1 MLRFETVYLGM
12 IYIIPPCSDVCWPT
26 CWIGN
31 CISNTANI
39 YVFERFKSKIYYW
52 RENSHWPIVCL
63 LFMLGCSSTNTLTW
77 LTSGPH
83 LASTSIE
90 SQWNQ
95 CPEPRIEAP
104 FHAVLSHRPVFLC
117 CCLNVH
123 WPVTLAVGDPPNN
136 QITIQPKQV
145 IPINILERRWCCNCN
160 RTCNRRRP
168 LRPGLLHKNSNGSNL
183 SSFPAILTR
192 IATTPPTNS
201 PHILSHKEIFS
212 DSI

>member
-1 MLRFETVYLGM
+1 MLIVYAWLFQ
-12 IYIIPPCSDVCWPT
+12 YKH
-26 CWIGN
+26 
-31 CISNTANI
+31 
-39 YVFERFKSKIYYW
+39 FYW
-52 RENSHWPIVCL
+52 WL
-63 LFMLGCSSTNTLTW
+63 W
-77 LTSGPH
+77 LTSRPH

-104 FHAVLSHRPVFLC
+104 FHAVLSHRPLFLC
-117 CCLNVH
+117 CWLNVH

-145 IPINILERRWCCNCN
+145 IPINILEWRWCCNCN

-168 LRPGLLHKNSNGSNL
+168 LRPGLLHKNLNGSNL

-201 PHILSHKEIFS
+201 RHILSHWEIFS